1 MPLRRFEGIESR
13 PLTAPKSFVHT
24 HRLRC
29 CNRMDIRTVRL
40 GENRRTA
47 EAIGAALN
55 LQPVAELL
63 LDAKRA
69 EISTLRRDRPVAMVR
84 DGINDC

>member
-1 MPLRRFEGIESR
+1 MG
-13 PLTAPKSFVHT
+13 
-24 HRLRC
+24 
-29 CNRMDIRTVRL
+29 IRTVRL

-63 LDAKRA
+63 FDAKLA
-69 EISTLRRDRPVAMVR
+69 EI
-84 DGINDC
+84 